1 MRLTRDFTELAERHI
16 AGDPDFAS
24 AVLCEAVGTAL
35 AGDLETDKSLLRS
48 YVEATIGF
56 AKLGEA
62 TGNRPK
68 SLIRMFGPRANPR
81 ARNLFSVLGYLQR
94 QAGVQLHVTAQPSQP
109 IEGV

>member
-24 AVLCEAVGTAL
+24 AILCEAL
-35 AGDLETDKSLLRS
+35 AGDFETGKSLLRS

-56 AKLGEA
+56 EKLGEA
-62 TGNRPK
+62 TGNQPK
-68 SLIRMFGPRANPR
+68 SLIRMFGPRETR
-81 ARNLFSVLGYLQR
+81 RREISISVLGYLQR